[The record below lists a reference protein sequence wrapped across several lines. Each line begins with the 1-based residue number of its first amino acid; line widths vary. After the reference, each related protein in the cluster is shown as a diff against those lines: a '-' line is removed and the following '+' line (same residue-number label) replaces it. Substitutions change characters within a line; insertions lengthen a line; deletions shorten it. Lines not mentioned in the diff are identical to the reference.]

1 MRTVERYSRYAMRI
15 TATVLNS
22 VTPIRVIISSPVSRA
37 SLSSLREA
45 QSRRDTTV
53 DGDRSSEK
61 QSLHR
66 RRQACKNA
74 SLFIL
79 ASWLTSEKHRGKK
92 PPDRCEGVE
101 RIVGERVKERERG
114 ETKERPENGQQRREV
129 QWLRVGFVEEWR
141 ETRKRTKKQG
151 GFRRIES
158 TVSRESMRTL
168 VEIFDE
174 YAQYKIYKY
183 N

>member
-1 MRTVERYSRYAMRI
+1 MRTVERYSRYVMRI

-22 VTPIRVIISSPVSRA
+22 VTPFRVIISSPVSRA
-37 SLSSLREA
+37 SLSSLRET

-66 RRQACKNA
+66 RRQACKNV

-79 ASWLTSEKHRGKK
+79 ASWLTNEEHRGKK

-101 RIVGERVKERERG
+101 RIAGERVKERRRWNEG
-114 ETKERPENGQQRREV
+114 ETWKWTATKRGT
-129 QWLRVGFVEEWR
+129 QWLRVGFPLKGEARQGSVRRNRVVFEE
-141 ETRKRTKKQG
+141 
-151 GFRRIES
+151 
-158 TVSRESMRTL
+158 SR
-168 VEIFDE
+168 V
-174 YAQYKIYKY
+174 Q
-183 N
+183 

>member
-1 MRTVERYSRYAMRI
+1 MRTMQRYSRYVMRI

-22 VTPIRVIISSPVSRA
+22 VTPFRVIISSPVSRA

-66 RRQACKNA
+66 RRQACKNV

-79 ASWLTSEKHRGKK
+79 ASWLTNEEHRGKK

-101 RIVGERVKERERG
+101 RIAGERVKER
-114 ETKERPENGQQRREV
+114 RR
-129 QWLRVGFVEEWR
+129 
-141 ETRKRTKKQG
+141 
-151 GFRRIES
+151 
-158 TVSRESMRTL
+158 
-168 VEIFDE
+168 
-174 YAQYKIYKY
+174 
-183 N
+183 

>member
-66 RRQACKNA
+66 RVDK
-74 SLFIL
+74 
-79 ASWLTSEKHRGKK
+79 
-92 PPDRCEGVE
+92 
-101 RIVGERVKERERG
+101 RVK
-114 ETKERPENGQQRREV
+114 
-129 QWLRVGFVEEWR
+129 
-141 ETRKRTKKQG
+141 TRAFSFSHPG
-151 GFRRIES
+151 
-158 TVSRESMRTL
+158 
-168 VEIFDE
+168 
-174 YAQYKIYKY
+174 
-183 N
+183 